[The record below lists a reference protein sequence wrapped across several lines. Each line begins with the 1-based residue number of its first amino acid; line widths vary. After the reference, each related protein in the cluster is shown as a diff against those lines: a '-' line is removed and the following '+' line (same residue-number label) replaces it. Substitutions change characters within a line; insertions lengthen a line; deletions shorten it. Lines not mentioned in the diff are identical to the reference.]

1 MEAKQSGK
9 RPLRQALIEAEDCV
23 LVVVD
28 MQDSF
33 LEKYEKEKRRL
44 VVSRAAWLIR
54 AAKALEMPIVAMA
67 EDIATAGPV
76 TAEILAALPDG
87 AKVFDKQCF
96 GCGDQ
101 ADICD
106 YIRQTGRRTAVL
118 IGMETDVCIAQ
129 SALSLMAQ
137 GFEVAVVREA
147 VISTAA
153 DEHIG
158 LMRIRD
164 AGGVIFSVK
173 SIYFEW
179 LRGVDAWKKLRLQ
192 NDALE
197 AEALPPTVTL

>member
-1 MEAKQSGK
+1 MDTERRPLKQS
-9 RPLRQALIEAEDCV
+9 LIEAEDCV
-23 LVVVD
+23 LVVID

-54 AAKALEMPIVAMA
+54 AAQTIGMPIVAMA
-67 EDIATAGPV
+67 EDMQTTGPLN
-76 TAEILAALPDG
+76 ADILSALPAG
-87 AKVFDKQCF
+87 ASVFDKHCF

-101 ADICD
+101 ADILNA
-106 YIRQTGRRTAVL
+106 IQETGRRTAVL
-118 IGMETDVCIAQ
+118 IGMETDVCVAQ
-129 SALSLMAQ
+129 SALSLMAH

-153 DEHIG
+153 DEDVG

-179 LRGVDAWKKLRLQ
+179 LRGVAAWKQLRLQ

-197 AEALPPTVTL
+197 TLELPPTITL